1 MRGETILKY
10 KQVHIILENYGEWV
24 IQADGEVYFSDEE
37 TGAYWESDIAIFRDY
52 TSDIL
57 YREFCEE
64 TCEDLEP
71 MHYNTFKT
79 LVEDTFRIFDL

>member
-1 MRGETILKY
+1 MKYNQFTITVL
-10 KQVHIILENYGEWV
+10 NYGDWV
-24 IQADGEVYFSDEE
+24 IRRDGTVYFSDEE

-52 TSDIL
+52 TPDIL

-79 LVEDTFRIFDL
+79 LIEDTFKVFDL